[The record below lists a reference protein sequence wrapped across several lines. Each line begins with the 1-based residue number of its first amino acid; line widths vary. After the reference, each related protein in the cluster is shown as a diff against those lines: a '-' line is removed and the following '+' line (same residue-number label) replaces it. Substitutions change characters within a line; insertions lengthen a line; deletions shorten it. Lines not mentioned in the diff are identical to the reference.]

1 MNIKRIFN
9 LGMALVMMVTSL
21 ALSQPVAAEGPAKFT
36 PRIVAG
42 AQVAP
47 GEVVVTFANSDEKN
61 LIEKIEQA
69 VETANETG
77 GEVTRLSTGG
87 EAVIRVDGDTAGA
100 LAELNSQPDVLY
112 AEPNYVY
119 SLPTIQ
125 NSSDPVTGASEY
137 ILRRVTPSSHTDG
150 KSIMAVPNSTIQ
162 GMVTMGV
169 YPSDTYI
176 TTNQGWYSMGADIVW
191 PNATASA
198 GICEI
203 DTGVDS
209 VHPDLAG
216 RIIAGYDFV
225 NADTVPADDNG
236 HGTHVAG
243 IMVANKNNGKGV
255 SGVST
260 GKVVAVK
267 ALDAQGM
274 GTNFDVS
281 MAIQYCANRTDIRVI
296 NLSLG
301 GPDSSLIKEAL
312 RLATTPTNV
321 NIVGG
326 TFNGLKGK
334 GKLVVAAAGNI
345 TSNDPGEWQTEVYPA
360 GYADDADFT
369 QRIFSVGA
377 TGFPDGENILYECR
391 MEKSKFGTWVNVS
404 APGYRIYS
412 TTPYDKP
419 FYQNGFNDINTRYD
433 YMSGTSMAAAF
444 VSASAARRM
453 GYKTTENSQG
463 VFQAIID
470 TGDALDP
477 DCTENEML
485 QAKRVNVA
493 TLLDR
498 TALTVSV
505 FDSATGMPL
514 NGATVSVTFTDAG
527 VASSRKSVIA
537 PTQVKD
543 LFGDDPDP
551 NRVFTY
557 YFADVDILD
566 IPTKDKNGNAIL
578 QYKINVSKAN
588 YTNGAQQIF
597 REGGLSSI
605 PTPTPGTFNVYMNG
619 SVPPRS
625 AGFDIVLG
633 WNKWQQD
640 DYEEALNA
648 NDLDLYVWLPPAGA
662 DVNQPAPF
670 IVGYGGDAFGY
681 LEGDPY
687 GTLYAFPFARMKRE
701 GGYSDG
707 NPLETTTIL
716 NRAAYGTTLGTL
728 APAKPTYQNIL
739 APYYAG
745 TYTVLATDYGQIIDH
760 DNDGCGD
767 NYGPNYSSTYTPG
780 GECGGKTLGIPLL
793 GAYFT
798 PYVYV
803 WKDGVVQFFG
813 EAANAGGPWLANTEC
828 NKHWWKAVEIVSPAQ
843 GVLNAG
849 PTYDTSFA
857 PNPTRCDNGS
867 TPDFIPYVGTFGS
880 SGRITLS
887 GLGK

>member
-1 MNIKRIFN
+1 MSVKRIFN
-9 LGMALVMMVTSL
+9 MGMVLVMLMTSL
-21 ALSQPVAAEGPAKFT
+21 AVSQPVAAVAPEKYT
-36 PRIVAG
+36 PRFAVG
-42 AQVAP
+42 AQTAP
-47 GEVVVTFANSDEKN
+47 GEVVVAFTNSDEQN
-61 LIEKIEQA
+61 LIGKIEQA

-77 GEVTRLSTGG
+77 GEVTRLSIGG
-87 EAVIRVDGDTAGA
+87 EAVIRVDGDTSAV
-100 LAELNSQPDVLY
+100 LADLNSQPDVLF

-119 SLPTIQ
+119 TLPTIQ
-125 NSSDPVTGASEY
+125 NTSDSVTGASDY
-137 ILRRVTPSSHTDG
+137 VLRRVTPSSHTDG
-150 KSIMAVPNSTIQ
+150 KSIMAVPHATIQ
-162 GMVTMGV
+162 GMVAMGV
-169 YPSDTYI
+169 YPTDTYI

-191 PNATASA
+191 PNTTASA

-209 VHPDLAG
+209 VHPDLTG
-216 RIIAGYDFV
+216 KIVAGYDFV

-243 IMVANKNNGKGV
+243 IMVATRNNAKGI

-267 ALDAQGM
+267 ALDAQGF

-312 RLATTPTNV
+312 RLATTPTNQV
-321 NIVGG
+321 INVG
-326 TFNGLKGK
+326 TFNGRNGK

-345 TSNDPGEWQTEVYPA
+345 TSNDPAEWQTEVYPA
-360 GYADDADFT
+360 AYAADPAFAE
-369 QRIFSVGA
+369 RILSVGA

-391 MEKSKFGTWVNVS
+391 MEKSKFGTWVNTS

-419 FYQNGFNDINTRYD
+419 FYQNGFEDINTRYD
-433 YMSGTSMAAAF
+433 YMTGTSMAAAF

-453 GYKTTENSQG
+453 GYKSSETSQQ
-463 VFQAIID
+463 VFQAVQN

-505 FDSATGMPL
+505 FDAATGMPL
-514 NGATVSVTFTDAG
+514 NGATVSVSFTDAG

-537 PTQVKD
+537 PNQVKN
-543 LFGDDPDP
+543 LLGDDPDP
-551 NRVFTY
+551 TRIFTY

-566 IPTKDKNGNAIL
+566 IPTKDKNGTPIL
-578 QYKINVSKAN
+578 QYKINVSRTN

-597 REGGLSSI
+597 RESGATI
-605 PTPTPGTFNVYMNG
+605 PTPTPGTFNVYLNG

-625 AGFDIVLG
+625 AGFDVVLG
-633 WNKWQQD
+633 WNKWRQD
-640 DYEEALNA
+640 GFEEALNA
-648 NDLDLYVWLPPAGA
+648 NDLDLYLWLPPAGA
-662 DVNQPAPF
+662 DASQPSPF
-670 IVGYGGDAFGY
+670 IVGYGGDAFGF
-681 LEGDPY
+681 LEADPY
-687 GTLYAFPFARMKRE
+687 GTLNAFPFARLKRE
-701 GGYSDG
+701 GGFTDG
-707 NPLETTTIL
+707 KPLETITIL
-716 NRAAYGTTLGTL
+716 NRDVYGTALGTL
-728 APAKPTYQNIL
+728 APAKPAVVNKL
-739 APYYAG
+739 APWYGGA
-745 TYTVLATDYGQIIDH
+745 YTVFATDYGQIIDH

-780 GECGGKTLGIPLL
+780 GECTGKTAGIPLL
-793 GAYFT
+793 GSYFT
-798 PYVYV
+798 PYVYI

-813 EAANAGGPWLANTEC
+813 EASNAGGPWPANTEC

-843 GVLNAG
+843 GLTSAPVF
-849 PTYDTSFA
+849 DTTFA

-867 TPDFIPYVGTFGS
+867 TPNFIPYTGTFGS
-880 SGRITLS
+880 GERITLS

>member
-1 MNIKRIFN
+1 MNVKRIFN
-9 LGMALVMMVTSL
+9 LGMVLVMAVTSF
-21 ALSQPVAAEGPAKFT
+21 ALSQPVAAEAPAKFT
-36 PRIVAG
+36 PRITPG

-47 GEVVVTFANSDEKN
+47 GEVVVAFANSDEKN

-77 GEVTRLSTGG
+77 GEVTRLSIGG
-87 EAVIRVDGDTAGA
+87 EAVIRVNGDTTAA
-100 LAELNSQPDVLY
+100 LAELNSQPGVLY

-125 NSSDPVTGASEY
+125 NSSDPVAGASDY
-137 ILRRVTPSSHTDG
+137 VLRRVTPNNYTEG
-150 KSIMAVPNSTIQ
+150 KSIMAVSNSTIQ
-162 GMVTMGV
+162 GMVAMGV

-176 TTNQGWYSMGADIVW
+176 TNNQGWYSMGADIVW

-209 VHPDLAG
+209 AHPDLSG
-216 RIIAGYDFV
+216 RIISGYDFV
-225 NADTVPADDNG
+225 NADVLPADDNG

-243 IMVANKNNGKGV
+243 ILVANKNNAKGI

-267 ALDAQGM
+267 ALDAQGV
-274 GTNFDVS
+274 GTNFDVA

-312 RLATTPTNV
+312 RLATTPTNQSV
-321 NIVGG
+321 SGG
-326 TFNGLKGK
+326 TFNGQKGK

-345 TSNDPGEWQTEVYPA
+345 TSNDPLEWQTEVYPA
-360 GYADDADFT
+360 GYADDVDFT
-369 QRIFSVGA
+369 QRILSVGA

-419 FYQNGFNDINTRYD
+419 FYQNGFSDINTRYD

-453 GYKTTENSQG
+453 GYKSSETSQA

-527 VASSRKSVIA
+527 TASSRKSVIA
-537 PTQVKD
+537 PIQVKEAPGVD
-543 LFGDDPDP
+543 LDP
-551 NRVFTY
+551 NRIFTY

-578 QYKINVSKAN
+578 QYKINVSKTN
-588 YTNGAQQIF
+588 YTIGAQQIF
-597 REGGLSSI
+597 RESGLVSI
-605 PTPTPGTFNVYMNG
+605 PTPTPGAFNVYLNG

-633 WNKWQQD
+633 WNKWRQD
-640 DYEEALNA
+640 GYEEALNA

-662 DVNQPAPF
+662 DTTQPAPF
-670 IVGYGGDAFGY
+670 IVGYGGDSFGY
-681 LEGDPY
+681 LENDPY
-687 GTLYAFPFARMKRE
+687 GTLNAFPFARMKRE

-707 NPLETTTIL
+707 KPLETTTIL
-716 NRAAYGTTLGTL
+716 NRDAYGTTLGSL
-728 APAKPTYQNIL
+728 APAKPGVINKL
-739 APYYAG
+739 APWYG
-745 TYTVLATDYGQIIDH
+745 GVYTALATDYGQVIDH

-767 NYGPNYSSTYTPG
+767 NYGPNYDSNYAPG
-780 GECGGKTLGIPLL
+780 GECAGKTAGIPLL

-798 PYVYV
+798 PYAYV
-803 WKDGVVQFFG
+803 WKDGVVQFF
-813 EAANAGGPWLANTEC
+813 ADASNAGGPWPAGTEC
-828 NKHWWKAVEIVSPAQ
+828 NTHWWKAFEINSPAQ
-843 GVLNAG
+843 GLTTA
-849 PTYDTSFA
+849 PTFDTTFA
-857 PNPTRCDNGS
+857 PNPTRCDDGS

-880 SGRITLS
+880 GGRITLS